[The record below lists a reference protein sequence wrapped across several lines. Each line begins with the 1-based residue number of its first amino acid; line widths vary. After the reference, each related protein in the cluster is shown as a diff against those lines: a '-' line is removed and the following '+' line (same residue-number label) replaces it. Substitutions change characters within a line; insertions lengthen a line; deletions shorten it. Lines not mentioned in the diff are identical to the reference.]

1 MKTNISLKK
10 YLSVNAL
17 GFGFGGLLWGLVLY
31 NELPDLEYPFHYM
44 AILVMALFGGL
55 TLVWPNWHFKNILKS
70 IVAGILGWTVGIVV
84 FPIINYFFFMYGV
97 TLLGFLPFYFIDA
110 DILNRFLNLSPDIY
124 IGHSWT
130 VFFVLGMIIGFFYA
144 VFLKIKIW
152 SLIWRAGLGLGLAS
166 LISPVIGNLIGN
178 YFDSLLLSYLIT
190 FSLIGI
196 IFSKFLSWGIY
207 YGGEKDKKIS

>member
-1 MKTNISLKK
+1 MDIKTSFKK

-31 NELPDLEYPFHYM
+31 NELPDLEYPFHYL
-44 AILVMALFGGL
+44 AVIIMALFGGL
-55 TLVWPNWHFKNILKS
+55 TLVWFNKS
-70 IVAGILGWTVGIVV
+70 IRNISKSVVAGILGWTVGIVV
-84 FPIINYFFFMYGV
+84 FTIFDYLLFLFGIYFLSIFSFLGDSFFMLIDFGNLGIGSFWLV
-97 TLLGFLPFYFIDA
+97 FLLI
-110 DILNRFLNLSPDIY
+110 
-124 IGHSWT
+124 
-130 VFFVLGMIIGFFYA
+130 GMIIGFFYA
-144 VFLKIKIW
+144 IFLKTKIW